1 MATGLTIETARE
13 RLQVVLASIAS
24 VESALAQCASSTTD
38 DSQLTSSDPAVLAAE
53 LKATLDEYI
62 GALRSL
68 HAGVTGG
75 GIVKDPGAG
84 EGDSVPVE
92 VPAEVVDYLD
102 QGKNP
107 DEAMRHIFGT
117 VLKRAQDIKGK
128 EEAMRAFS
136 AAASKGW

>member
-24 VESALAQCASSTTD
+24 VESALAQCASSTTN
-38 DSQLTSSDPAVLAAE
+38 SQLTSSDPAVLAAE
-53 LKATLDEYI
+53 LKATLDEYM

-128 EEAMRAFS
+128 EEAMRAFC

>member
-1 MATGLTIETARE
+1 M
-13 RLQVVLASIAS
+13 
-24 VESALAQCASSTTD
+24 
-38 DSQLTSSDPAVLAAE
+38 LAAE

-62 GALRSL
+62 GTLRSL
-68 HAGVTGG
+68 HAGVTGS

-102 QGKNP
+102 QGKSP

>member
-1 MATGLTIETARE
+1 MRKMDAEDAH
-13 RLQVVLASIAS
+13 
-24 VESALAQCASSTTD
+24 
-38 DSQLTSSDPAVLAAE
+38 PA
-53 LKATLDEYI
+53 
-62 GALRSL
+62 
-68 HAGVTGG
+68 
-75 GIVKDPGAG
+75 
-84 EGDSVPVE
+84 
-92 VPAEVVDYLD
+92 AEVVDYLD

>member
-1 MATGLTIETARE
+1 M
-13 RLQVVLASIAS
+13 
-24 VESALAQCASSTTD
+24 
-38 DSQLTSSDPAVLAAE
+38 TSSDPAVLAVE

-102 QGKNP
+102 QGKKKKRTP
-107 DEAMRHIFGT
+107 TRPCGT
-117 VLKRAQDIKGK
+117 HLGP
-128 EEAMRAFS
+128 F
-136 AAASKGW
+136 

>member
-24 VESALAQCASSTTD
+24 VESALAQCASSTTN
-38 DSQLTSSDPAVLAAE
+38 SQLTSSDPAVLAAE

-128 EEAMRAFS
+128 EEAMRAFC

>member
-1 MATGLTIETARE
+1 MATGLTIEAARE
-13 RLQVVLASIAS
+13 RLQAVLASIAG
-24 VESALAQCASSTTD
+24 VESELAHCASSTSGS
-38 DSQLTSSDPAVLAAE
+38 DSLTASDKAVRTAE
-53 LKATLDEYI
+53 LKAKLNEYI

-84 EGDSVPVE
+84 EEDSVPVE
-92 VPAEVVDYLD
+92 VPAEVLDYLD

-107 DEAMRHIFGT
+107 DEAMRHIFGA

-136 AAASKGW
+136 AAASKGQ